1 MYIEYRRGVSPQ
13 SKPVALALAYMLN
26 FLCAGS
32 GCCPLMME
40 CTREA
45 NTQQTQK
52 SFENY
57 TQTPIFF
64 SAFYR
69 LPYGRAFH
77 SFSLFNGGSGGGGVV
92 GNDEAKMLLFR
103 LLIVHWAMG
112 SRFFFYA
119 VAYLRDLC
127 NFKCASRS
135 TVSKTQKS
143 SPKKSYT
150 RTLLTIALM
159 CDKFGLWRPHVCVC
173 VL

>member
-64 SAFYR
+64 SSFYR

-112 SRFFFYA
+112 SRFF
-119 VAYLRDLC
+119 
-127 NFKCASRS
+127 S
-135 TVSKTQKS
+135 TLWRIYVICVILNVHRAPPFPK
-143 SPKKSYT
+143 PKKAAQRKVTPVRFS
-150 RTLLTIALM
+150 LLL
-159 CDKFGLWRPHVCVC
+159 
-173 VL
+173 